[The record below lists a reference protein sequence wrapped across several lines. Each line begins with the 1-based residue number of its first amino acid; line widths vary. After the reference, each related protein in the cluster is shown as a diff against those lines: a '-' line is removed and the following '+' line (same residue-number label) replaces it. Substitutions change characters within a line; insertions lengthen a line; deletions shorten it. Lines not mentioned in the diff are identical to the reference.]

1 MNGNAP
7 MIWDFEF
14 TLDVMPSLLG
24 GLWVTIQLTLIG
36 YTIALTLG
44 LLIAIVRRV
53 PVFGSIVHFVMEF
66 IRTTPLIIQ
75 VVFVFFLLPASLTVP
90 FVGTTVP
97 ITAFTVGVVVLGIHY
112 AAYTAEVYR
121 SGIEGVAKG
130 QWEASRALSLPTS
143 RTWGAVVLPQ
153 AIRKVI
159 PALGNYLISMFK
171 DTPLLFAIGVAEL
184 LTRAQR
190 VGSESFRMTE
200 AMTLVGL
207 LFLLVSIPSAIL
219 IRRLEKRY
227 VAV

>member
-1 MNGNAP
+1 MENGSLP
-7 MIWDFEF
+7 MFWDFEF
-14 TLDVMPSLLG
+14 TFDVMPSLLG
-24 GLWVTIQLTLIG
+24 GLWVTVQLTLIG
-36 YTIALTLG
+36 YAIALLLG

-53 PVFGSIVHFVMEF
+53 PIVGSIVHFVMEF

-75 VVFVFFLLPASLTVP
+75 VVFVFFLLPASLNVP
-90 FVGTTVP
+90 LLGKVP

-130 QWEASRALSLPTS
+130 QWEAARALSLPTS
-143 RTWGAVVLPQ
+143 RTWGAIVLPQ

-190 VGSESFRMTE
+190 VGSESFRMME
-200 AMTLVGL
+200 AITLVGF
-207 LFLLVSIPSAIL
+207 LFLLVSIPSAIV

>member
-1 MNGNAP
+1 MP
-7 MIWDFEF
+7 MFWDFGF
-14 TLDVMPSLLG
+14 TFEVMPSLLG
-24 GLWVTIQLTLIG
+24 GLWVTVQLTLIG
-36 YTIALTLG
+36 YAIALTLG

-53 PVFGSIVHFVMEF
+53 PIIGSIVHFVMEF
-66 IRTTPLIIQ
+66 IRTTPLLIQ
-75 VVFVFFLLPASLTVP
+75 VVFVFFLLPATLAIP
-90 FVGTTVP
+90 FVGTVP

-130 QWEASRALSLPTS
+130 QWEAARALSLPTS
-143 RTWGAVVLPQ
+143 RTWGAIVLPQ

-190 VGSESFRMTE
+190 VGSDSFRMME
-200 AMTLVGL
+200 AITLVGF
-207 LFLLVSIPSAIL
+207 LFLLVSIPSAIV

>member
-1 MNGNAP
+1 

-14 TLDVMPSLLG
+14 TLEVMPSLLQ

-36 YTIALTLG
+36 YTIALLLG

-53 PVFGSIVHFVMEF
+53 PVLGSIVHFVMEF

-75 VVFVFFLLPASLTVP
+75 VVFVFFLLPASLTIP
-90 FVGTTVP
+90 YVGMTVP

-121 SGIEGVAKG
+121 SGIEGVAQG
-130 QWEASRALSLPTS
+130 QWEASRALSLPAS

-190 VGSESFRMTE
+190 VGSESFRMME
-200 AMTLVGL
+200 AITLVGL
-207 LFLLVSIPSAIL
+207 LFLVVSIPSAIV

-227 VAV
+227 AAV

>member
-1 MNGNAP
+1 MGNSNAP
-7 MIWDFEF
+7 VFWDFEF
-14 TLDVMPSLLG
+14 TFEVMPSLLG
-24 GLWVTIQLTLIG
+24 GLWVTVQLTLIG
-36 YTIALTLG
+36 YTIALILG
-44 LLIAIVRRV
+44 LLIAMVRRV
-53 PVFGSIVHFVMEF
+53 PIFGPIVHFVMEF

-75 VVFVFFLLPASLTVP
+75 VVFVFYLLPATLTIP
-90 FVGTTVP
+90 LLGSVP

-190 VGSESFRMTE
+190 IGSESFRMTE

>member
-1 MNGNAP
+1 MDNESIP
-7 MIWDFEF
+7 MLWDFGF
-14 TLDVMPSLLG
+14 TFEVMPSLLG
-24 GLWVTIQLTLIG
+24 GLWVTVQLTLIG
-36 YTIALTLG
+36 YAIALTLG

-53 PVFGSIVHFVMEF
+53 PVIGSIVHFVMEF
-66 IRTTPLIIQ
+66 IRTTPLLIQ
-75 VVFVFFLLPASLTVP
+75 VVFVFFLLPATLAIP
-90 FVGTTVP
+90 FVGTVP

-130 QWEASRALSLPTS
+130 QWEAARALSLPTS
-143 RTWGAVVLPQ
+143 RTWGAIVLPQ

-190 VGSESFRMTE
+190 VGSDSFRMME
-200 AMTLVGL
+200 AITLVGF
-207 LFLLVSIPSAIL
+207 LFLLVSIPSAIV

>member
-1 MNGNAP
+1 

-14 TLDVMPSLLG
+14 TFDVMPSLLG
-24 GLWVTIQLTLIG
+24 GLWVTVQLTLIG
-36 YTIALTLG
+36 YTIALVLG
-44 LLIAIVRRV
+44 LLIAIVRRA
-53 PVFGSIVHFVMEF
+53 PVIGAIVHFVMEF

-75 VVFVFFLLPASLTVP
+75 VVFVFFLLPASLNVP
-90 FVGTTVP
+90 LLGPVP
-97 ITAFTVGVVVLGIHY
+97 ITAFTVGVTVLGIHY

-121 SGIEGVAKG
+121 SGIEGVAQG
-130 QWEASRALSLPTS
+130 QWEAARALSLPTG

-159 PALGNYLISMFK
+159 PALGNYLIAMFK

-200 AMTLVGL
+200 AMTMVGF
-207 LFLLVSIPSAIL
+207 LFLVVSIPSAIL

>member
-1 MNGNAP
+1 MNSNAP
-7 MIWDFEF
+7 MIWDFDF
-14 TLDVMPSLLG
+14 TFEVMPSLLG
-24 GLWVTIQLTLIG
+24 GLWVTVQLTLIG
-36 YTIALTLG
+36 YTIALVLG
-44 LLIAIVRRV
+44 LLIAVVRRV
-53 PVFGSIVHFVMEF
+53 PFIGSAVHFVMEF

-75 VVFVFFLLPASLTVP
+75 VVFVFFLLPASLALP
-90 FVGTTVP
+90 LLGSVP
-97 ITAFTVGVVVLGIHY
+97 ISAFSVGVVVLGIHY

-121 SGIEGVAKG
+121 SGIEGVPKG

-143 RTWGAVVLPQ
+143 RTWGAIVLPQ

>member
-1 MNGNAP
+1 M
-7 MIWDFEF
+7 WDFEF
-14 TLDVMPSLLG
+14 TFEAMPDLLN
-24 GLWVTIQLTLIG
+24 GLLTTVQLTLIG
-36 YTIALTLG
+36 YSIALSLG
-44 LLIAIVRRV
+44 LLVAIVRRV
-53 PVFGSIVHFVMEF
+53 PVIGGILHFVMEF

-75 VVFVFFLLPASLTVP
+75 VVFVFLLTPANIS
-90 FVGTTVP
+90 
-97 ITAFTVGVVVLGIHY
+97 AFTVGVVVLGVHY

-130 QWEASRALSLPTS
+130 QWEAARALSLPTT

-171 DTPLLFAIGVAEL
+171 DTPLLFAIGVTEL
-184 LTRAQR
+184 LTQAQR
-190 VGSESFRMTE
+190 VGSESFRVVE
-200 AMTLVGL
+200 AYTLVGL
-207 LFLLVSIPSAIL
+207 LFLVVSIPSAII